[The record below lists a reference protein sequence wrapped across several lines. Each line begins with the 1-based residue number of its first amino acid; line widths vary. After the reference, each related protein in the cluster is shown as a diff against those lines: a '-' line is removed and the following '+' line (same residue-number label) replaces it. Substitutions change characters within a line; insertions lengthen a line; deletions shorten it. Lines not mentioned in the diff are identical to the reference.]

1 MQNNPQRSFL
11 PSFWVIF
18 HFFERN
24 DIMDANCFL
33 GTLLVMSLAACC
45 TYHSRLETDFEAG
58 HKKTSSDSDLHF
70 LLEDEGEN
78 NSIL

>member
-1 MQNNPQRSFL
+1 
-11 PSFWVIF
+11 
-18 HFFERN
+18 
-24 DIMDANCFL
+24 MDTNCFL

-45 TYHSRLETDFEAG
+45 TYYSRLETDFKAG

-78 NSIL
+78 NSML